1 MKDIKKEQR
10 FRELRDRMVNTQL
23 ITRGIRD
30 SKVLEAMG
38 KVARESFVTEASLK
52 SSAYE
57 DRPLP
62 IGCGQ
67 TISQPYIVALMT
79 EELRLDKDKKVL
91 EVGTGCGYQTAILA
105 EIAGLV
111 YSIEIV
117 DDLYEMAKENLKGY
131 DNIRLFKGDGRK
143 GLEKYAPYDAII
155 VTAAPSQIPQALID
169 QLAVGGIMVI
179 PVGPSSW
186 NQELFRIIKEKSTI
200 KKAKICD
207 VAFVPLTRNG

>member
-1 MKDIKKEQR
+1 MDDIKKDQR
-10 FRELRDRMVNTQL
+10 FADLRNKMVNTQL
-23 ITRGIRD
+23 ITRGIKD
-30 SKVLEAMG
+30 TKVLEAMG
-38 KVARESFVTEASLK
+38 KVARERFVTDILLK
-52 SSAYE
+52 GSAYE

-105 EIAGLV
+105 ELAGLV

-117 DDLYEMAKENLKGY
+117 KDLYEMAKENLKDY
-131 DNIRLFKGDGRK
+131 ENVRIFMGDGRK
-143 GLEKYAPYDAII
+143 GLKEHAPYDGII
-155 VTAAPSQIPQALID
+155 VTAAPASIPQALID
-169 QLAVGGIMVI
+169 QLDIGGIMVI

-186 NQELFRIIKEKSTI
+186 NQELYRVEKHKSTI
-200 KKAKICD
+200 KKTKICD